1 MSYLVKFRSRT
12 NALKFYD
19 SFINR
24 GLRAVLISTQKHCGL
39 SVRISSLAE
48 AKHVLSLG
56 GYSSFCGIYEIYG
69 NDLIK
74 IY

>member
-19 SFINR
+19 SFVNR
-24 GLRAVLISTQKHCGL
+24 GLKAVLISTQKHCGL
-39 SVRISSLAE
+39 AVRISNLPE
-48 AKHVLSLG
+48 ARHVLSMG

-69 NDLIK
+69 HELVK